1 MDEKEQLHL
10 YDCLVSALIAFKGVE
25 QSLGY
30 VTDISNDYEMCQTLS
45 NVMHAEIENVR
56 SAFPKCWEDG
66 FSC

>member
-30 VTDISNDYEMCQTLS
+30 VTDIS
-45 NVMHAEIENVR
+45 
-56 SAFPKCWEDG
+56 
-66 FSC
+66 